1 MYAYVHI
8 PFCKSK
14 CTYCDFFSIARSSK
28 TLESALDNYVD
39 AILNQA
45 KYEIE
50 KHSITQWNSI
60 YIGGGTPSLLSLNNV
75 STLLQ
80 GLQKIC
86 PLQKNAEITFEVNP
100 CDIAQKGFE
109 YLEKLSTNGI
119 NRVSCGIQSL
129 NDNVLEFV
137 KRRSTKA
144 ECLQTLELL
153 AKWKQKYNTQFSV
166 DAIAGLP
173 GLSNTDFLDGL
184 KTMLSFN
191 PDHISMYSLMIE
203 EGTELCHLIDSQKIE
218 YDFDFTDEQWLLGLE
233 YLKAN
238 GFSQYEVS
246 NFAKTEQ
253 AESEHN
259 KSYWRMDDYLG
270 LGCTACGTIGNKR
283 YSGTKNIEQ
292 YCNFWSN
299 PHQIEIVPETI
310 TLVENLTKEDQM
322 LEFLMM
328 GFRTNRGVDSTEFAN
343 RFGQELDSKIGST
356 FTKWELQNL
365 AKKENGFY
373 ALTESGLLQLNKF
386 LSDIVSDGF

>member
-1 MYAYVHI
+1 MYTYVHI

-14 CTYCDFFSIARSSK
+14 CTYCDFFSIAKGSK
-28 TLESALDNYVD
+28 SVESALDLYVE
-39 AILNQA
+39 ALLRHA
-45 KYEIE
+45 KYEVQQ
-50 KHSITQWNSI
+50 HSITSWKSL
-60 YIGGGTPSLLSLNNV
+60 YIGGGTPSLLSADNV
-75 STLLQ
+75 TTLLQ

-86 PLQKNAEITFEVNP
+86 PVQPHAEITFEVNP
-100 CDIAQKGFE
+100 CDIAQKGSD
-109 YLEKLSTNGI
+109 YLEHLVANGI

-129 NDNVLEFV
+129 NDDVLNFV

-153 AKWKQKYNTQFSV
+153 AKWKQKNNTQFSV

-173 GLSNTDFLDGL
+173 KLSNADFLDGL
-184 KTMLSFN
+184 QTMLSYE

-233 YLKAN
+233 CLKKH
-238 GFSQYEVS
+238 GYTQYEVS

-253 AESEHN
+253 AESAHN

-283 YSGTKNIEQ
+283 YSGTKNIEH
-292 YCNFWSN
+292 YCAFWTN
-299 PHQIEIVPETI
+299 PAITTVPETI
-310 TLVENLTKEDQM
+310 THVEHLTKDDQM

-328 GFRTNRGVDSTEFAN
+328 GFRTNCGVDSVEFAK
-343 RFGQELDSKIGST
+343 RFGLELESRVETVFS
-356 FTKWELQNL
+356 KWELQGL
-365 AKKENGFY
+365 AKRDGKFY
-373 ALTESGLLQLNKF
+373 ALTENGLLQLNKF
-386 LSDIVSDGF
+386 LSDIVNDEF